1 MRLTPNQQETLL
13 AVVHNNVGG
22 QIEKPI
28 PSLIKHGLVVRAPTP
43 TSTTLTEPTF
53 GFRGSLFQHT
63 LNHRPRYLLTPLG
76 LETVEKIL
84 AKHLELSLKE
94 VQEKHD
100 QALAKARTRTT

>member
-28 PSLIKHGLVVRAPTP
+28 PSLIKHGLVVANPIPSNQIMQELR
-43 TSTTLTEPTF
+43 
-53 GFRGSLFQHT
+53 RGSMFSTAPRH
-63 LNHRPRYLLTPLG
+63 PRYLLTPLG

-84 AKHLELSLKE
+84 ARHLEFHLEE
-94 VQEKHD
+94 VQKKHD
-100 QALAKARTRTT
+100 QAMATAKSRTKTV